1 MSKHLPG
8 VLYSYVHFVVELLC
22 FFLLSSIVGDSW
34 IIWLAPLVYDILA
47 FVPQFALG
55 AISDRFEKIPFGVI
69 GMSIVA
75 LGLVLFSCSSLSA
88 VAAAIIIALGNACV
102 HVNGAE
108 VTLRHGQGK
117 IAPAAIF
124 VAGGSFGVV
133 AGKLLVNIAPLWA
146 LLALAASTIP
156 IMIYAE
162 KYRKVTAKQK
172 LPCKAF
178 DFANKN
184 LPLWLLI
191 SATTFVVMIRSYV
204 GYGIP
209 TSWNKTIPQTIAL
222 FAFMGIGKGLGGILV
237 DKIGIRKTSIISML
251 GALPFLLLGDNIMSI
266 SLIGVMF
273 FSMTMAITLATLVS
287 VHPKNPGMA
296 FGYTTIGL
304 ALGSLPIFFFRIT
317 DTLTNCIVITIA
329 SIICLFILL
338 KVTKKEVKHV

>member
-8 VLYSYVHFVVELLC
+8 IMYFYVHFVVELLC
-22 FFLLSSIVGDSW
+22 FFMLTAIVGDSW
-34 IIWLAPLVYDILA
+34 VLWLAPLIYDILA
-47 FVPQFALG
+47 FIPQFAIG
-55 AISDRFEKIPFGVI
+55 AISDRFEKIPFGII
-69 GMSIVA
+69 GMIAISI
-75 LGLVLFSCSSLSA
+75 GLTLFSFGTLPA
-88 VAAAIIIALGNACV
+88 IAAAIIIALGNACV

-133 AGKLLVNIAPLWA
+133 TGKLLVNIAPLWL

-156 IMIYAE
+156 IILYAE
-162 KYRKVTAKQK
+162 KSRKATTKQK

-184 LPLWLLI
+184 MPLWLLI
-191 SATTFVVMIRSYV
+191 SATTLVVMTRSYV

-209 TSWNKTIPQTIAL
+209 TSWNKTIPQTIML
-222 FAFMGIGKGLGGILV
+222 YAFMGLGKALGGIAV